1 MQLGQRKME
10 RAMNK
15 SIVLF
20 LAALCLVPRG
30 AANAGSAVDAE
41 GAKGEIGQ
49 GVICDTVQHV
59 QRFVTLRGGGEDPGA
74 ALEALNV
81 EADDDAAC
89 QFAFVLYTDDKPID
103 QLEVGRRLFKFIE
116 ITVHAFGDGR
126 TWIPVAPRVQYTVT
140 VEKGQI
146 A

>member
-1 MQLGQRKME
+1 ME

-20 LAALCLVPRG
+20 LAALCLVSGG
-30 AANAGSAVDAE
+30 AANADSVDAE
-41 GAKGEIGQ
+41 RAKGEIGQ

-59 QRFVTLRGGGEDPGA
+59 QRFVTLRGTGEDPGA
-74 ALEALNV
+74 ALETVNL

-89 QFAFVLYTDDKPID
+89 QFAFVLYTDDKPVG
-103 QLEVGRRLFKFIE
+103 QLAVGGRLFKFIQ

-126 TWIPVAPRVQYTVT
+126 TLIQVTPRVQYTVT